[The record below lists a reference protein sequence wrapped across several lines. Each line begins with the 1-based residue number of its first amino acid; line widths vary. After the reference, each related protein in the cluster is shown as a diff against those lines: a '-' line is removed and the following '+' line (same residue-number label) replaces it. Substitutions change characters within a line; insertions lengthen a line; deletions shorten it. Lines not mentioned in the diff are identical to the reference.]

1 MPQDH
6 PRSRLKGFSRR
17 AIPAAPEHGPLRLAG
32 RAAGLLP
39 FLAASVN
46 APNRSGSRPEGT
58 HLRHFRQLPDRR
70 GQGRFSRA
78 AAASHSRV
86 QRDRRPS
93 RRGSLRAPSQARVA
107 ELHPQAC
114 RSDHQGCE
122 EPIEFLDLLESPL
135 RYSCQQ
141 AQKTDLSELAAMT
154 WHQVEVRLRRP
165 QCASTP
171 ERPNTSAH
179 FSLSPF
185 QPFSAN
191 DRGAGLCG
199 GAWKSSSEFA
209 DRDHQIVLP
218 GVRRSLET
226 NANPRTGDHQG
237 QGERHQPAQPRS
249 TDCSGKW
256 LRVAEYVPAMRLSS
270 IFERTAALLRVQ
282 VRQSVTQPHR
292 EASRMGRCRDGAHLA
307 PNPDGLSFLA
317 GYSRRG

>member
-1 MPQDH
+1 MAPRILQWPSDTGQDHDDEDARWRRRKRSSVAKTSRGKAFEERHAPRFLAVLLGPLALGLGNEGIGVARGDAALALHDMAAHFLRLAIGQPCLRRETSAHDVMPQDH

-78 AAASHSRV
+78 AA
-86 QRDRRPS
+86 
-93 RRGSLRAPSQARVA
+93 
-107 ELHPQAC
+107 
-114 RSDHQGCE
+114 
-122 EPIEFLDLLESPL
+122 
-135 RYSCQQ
+135 
-141 AQKTDLSELAAMT
+141 
-154 WHQVEVRLRRP
+154 
-165 QCASTP
+165 
-171 ERPNTSAH
+171 
-179 FSLSPF
+179 
-185 QPFSAN
+185 
-191 DRGAGLCG
+191 
-199 GAWKSSSEFA
+199 
-209 DRDHQIVLP
+209 
-218 GVRRSLET
+218 
-226 NANPRTGDHQG
+226 
-237 QGERHQPAQPRS
+237 
-249 TDCSGKW
+249 
-256 LRVAEYVPAMRLSS
+256 
-270 IFERTAALLRVQ
+270 LLRVQ